1 MAIERAVQFDAGEG
15 LAGIVTEPDG
25 RSPATALVVLNAGV
39 VHRVGPNRLSVYA
52 ARMLAAEG
60 WLAARF
66 DLSGLGDSPV
76 RRDALPFEAAA
87 VAETRAVLSRLEADY
102 GVRRFVLMGLCSG
115 AVVSFRAAVADER
128 VVGAVLIDP
137 QGFGSDP
144 AWNAEVLSRGRAR
157 RFLRKALSPRSWRR
171 ALTGQSDYRL
181 AARVAVER
189 ATALAG
195 GRGRVAEVGQ
205 RLQTGFESLESRGV
219 RLLLTCSAGDYAM
232 DYLEAILGAGLR
244 RLGPPHLQLEM
255 LPAGDHSL
263 TMRVSQEAFL
273 TAVRGWSRTL
283 APGARAAAHVQPERA
298 RTAIAVAAPVLERG
312 E

>member
-1 MAIERAVQFDAGEG
+1 M
-15 LAGIVTEPDG
+15 TEPDG
-25 RSPATALVVLNAGV
+25 GTPAIGLVVLNAGV

-52 ARMLAAEG
+52 ARMLAGEG
-60 WLAARF
+60 WLSARF

-76 RRDALPFEAAA
+76 RRDALPFETAA
-87 VAETRAVLSRLEADY
+87 VAETRAVLSRLEAEY

-115 AVVSFRAAVADER
+115 AVVSFRTAVADQR
-128 VVGAVLIDP
+128 VVGAVLINP

-157 RFLRKALSPRSWRR
+157 RFLRKAFSPRSWWR

-189 ATALAG
+189 AAAAAG
-195 GRGRVAEVGQ
+195 GRARVTDAGQ
-205 RLQTGFESLESRGV
+205 GLQTGFEALKSRGV
-219 RLLLTCSAGDYAM
+219 RLLLTCSAGDYAI

-283 APGARAAAHVQPERA
+283 TPTGARAAAPDVEPARA
-298 RTAIAVAAPVLERG
+298 RTGMAVAAPVLERG